1 MPHQTKSAKKGLTAR
16 DNKSIAFKKY
26 LRDYWQL
33 YVLVLPAVVF
43 IAIFCYQPMYGAQIA
58 FRNYNAR
65 AGIWGSEWVGLEHF
79 KRFLTSSNFW
89 PLLRNTLAISIYSLV
104 AGFPAPIIFAFM
116 LNELR
121 SNKLRKTIQMIS
133 YAPYFISSVAV
144 CGLIILFLQR
154 ESGLFNVIR
163 MAFGS
168 EGVDFL
174 SKPEYFR
181 TIYVVSGIW
190 QGLGWGTIIYL
201 AALSGVDT
209 QIVEASI
216 IDGASRLQKI
226 WYIDLPSILPTII
239 ILLIL
244 NCGSILSVGGDKIL
258 LLQNALNME
267 TSDVIATYVYR
278 LGIQN
283 AQFSYTTAIGLFN
296 SVVNFV
302 MLSIVNYVAKKSTG
316 SSLW

>member
-1 MPHQTKSAKKGLTAR
+1 
-16 DNKSIAFKKY
+16 
-26 LRDYWQL
+26 
-33 YVLVLPAVVF
+33 
-43 IAIFCYQPMYGAQIA
+43 
-58 FRNYNAR
+58 
-65 AGIWGSEWVGLEHF
+65 
-79 KRFLTSSNFW
+79 
-89 PLLRNTLAISIYSLV
+89 
-104 AGFPAPIIFAFM
+104 
-116 LNELR
+116 
-121 SNKLRKTIQMIS
+121 
-133 YAPYFISSVAV
+133 
-144 CGLIILFLQR
+144 
-154 ESGLFNVIR
+154 
-163 MAFGS
+163 MAFGA

-201 AALSGVDT
+201 AALSGVDP

-216 IDGASRLQKI
+216 IDGASRIQKI

>member
-104 AGFPAPIIFAFM
+104 AGFPDPIIFAFL

-163 MAFGS
+163 MAFGA

-201 AALSGVDT
+201 AALSGVDP

>member
-163 MAFGS
+163 MAFGA

-201 AALSGVDT
+201 AALSGVDP

-316 SSLW
+316 FSLW

>member
-163 MAFGS
+163 MAFGA

-201 AALSGVDT
+201 AALSGVDP

>member
-168 EGVDFL
+168 EGIDFL

-201 AALSGVDT
+201 AALSGVDP

>member
-104 AGFPAPIIFAFM
+104 AGFPDPIIFAFM

-168 EGVDFL
+168 EGIDFL

-201 AALSGVDT
+201 AALSGVDP